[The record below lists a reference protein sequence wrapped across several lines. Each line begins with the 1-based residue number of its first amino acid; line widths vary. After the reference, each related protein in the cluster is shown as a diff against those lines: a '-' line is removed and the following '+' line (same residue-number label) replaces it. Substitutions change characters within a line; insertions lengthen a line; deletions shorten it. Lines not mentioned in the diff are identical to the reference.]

1 VHGALY
7 LETGDAMRLW
17 LAVPLMLV
25 SGCSPL
31 IFPMPMRLGAQEQQR
46 VDSAWN
52 AMLTPV
58 NRLDRQTL
66 LDCVVMMQLYQ
77 SGVDRF
83 TARSE
88 KQTSAGKV
96 EMTIEFDRQKPK
108 ADQFAIRV
116 VGPWGGTHRYEKW
129 SAKEMFET
137 YFRDA
142 DGSSTTAMAD
152 EARNAEMS
160 KRYERFR
167 AATQPATQ

>member
-1 VHGALY
+1 MRHSCL
-7 LETGDAMRLW
+7 LIPLFLLTGCG
-17 LAVPLMLV
+17 PLM
-25 SGCSPL
+25 
-31 IFPMPMRLGAQEQQR
+31 FPMPTRLDPQQQQQ

-66 LDCVVMMQLYQ
+66 LDCVVIMQLYQ

-96 EMTIEFDRQKPK
+96 EMTIEFDRRKPE

-116 VGPWGGTHRYEKW
+116 VGPWGATHRYEKW
-129 SAKEMFET
+129 SAKEIF
-137 YFRDA
+137 DA
-142 DGSSTTAMAD
+142 YALDQNGRAAHVAD
-152 EARNAEMS
+152 DDPRNAEMA
-160 KRYERFR
+160 KRLERFH
-167 AATQPATQ
+167 AATQPASP

>member
-1 VHGALY
+1 
-7 LETGDAMRLW
+7 
-17 LAVPLMLV
+17 
-25 SGCSPL
+25 
-31 IFPMPMRLGAQEQQR
+31 MPMRLDPQRQQQ

-52 AMLTPV
+52 AMLTPL

-66 LDCVVMMQLYQ
+66 LDCVVFMQLYQ
-77 SGVDRF
+77 SGVGRF

-96 EMTIEFDRQKPK
+96 EMTIEFDRQKPE

-129 SAKEMFET
+129 SAKELFAM

-142 DGSSTTAMAD
+142 DGGSATGLED

-160 KRYERFR
+160 RRYERFQ